1 MDFSYLLD
9 LAKQNEEQAKEAVQ
23 VKRYST
29 QVSASKKIPRSGVQ
43 SDGIRAFLARK
54 DHEEKQKRM
63 EEKKKKEV
71 LLSLRA
77 QDRKSNARVQAMLK
91 RTKSGNKAVL
101 DEAKNSLNTAVTA
114 AGLDVQPDEDDYG
127 YVSHEASAA
136 YKKLIDKYS
145 STDTSNSNTQR
156 GRTHKELRNAKDR
169 VKNALD
175 KIEEAEGTPH
185 RKKRINKP
193 IMSKEKVDELLK
205 VDNKTRNNDRD
216 VPKKVRPKG
225 LPPEASLSFDQIL
238 KLAAAKQHE
247 PINLEKKL
255 DIPEKKEPESNRLM
269 TKKEKEDLMRR
280 KEEERDRQLRKEGKL
295 PPIRPTPD
303 NSAVPALPAK
313 SKEKPPTKVIPSKE
327 PVKTPSFM
335 NGKIL
340 NSTPN
345 TSSINKPVMRADNQK
360 STVAK
365 PNIGQR
371 PGVSKVIQNKPGPPQ
386 IKGPPPK
393 TLPPP
398 QLSRVPQ
405 GKGKTLAKPPAG
417 PSRPFP
423 PYRDIRPVDRGY
435 KRSMESDEEEDS
447 ELDDFI
453 DDGPDEAE
461 DYSKH
466 IQDIFGYNRNRYR
479 IESDD
484 EDECMESSFAQQMKE
499 ECISTKIGILEDLE
513 QERLLREEEEEERK
527 RKAASAKRAK
537 SRK

>member
-1 MDFSYLLD
+1 M
-9 LAKQNEEQAKEAVQ
+9 
-23 VKRYST
+23 
-29 QVSASKKIPRSGVQ
+29 
-43 SDGIRAFLARK
+43 
-54 DHEEKQKRM
+54 
-63 EEKKKKEV
+63 
-71 LLSLRA
+71 
-77 QDRKSNARVQAMLK
+77 
-91 RTKSGNKAVL
+91 
-101 DEAKNSLNTAVTA
+101 
-114 AGLDVQPDEDDYG
+114 
-127 YVSHEASAA
+127 
-136 YKKLIDKYS
+136 
-145 STDTSNSNTQR
+145 
-156 GRTHKELRNAKDR
+156 
-169 VKNALD
+169 KNALD

-205 VDNKTRNNDRD
+205 VDNKSRNNDRD
-216 VPKKVRPKG
+216 VSKKVRPKG

-247 PINLEKKL
+247 PIKLEKKL

-303 NSAVPALPAK
+303 NSAIPAVPAK

-327 PVKTPSFM
+327 PVKMPSFM
-335 NGKIL
+335 NGKTL
-340 NSTPN
+340 NPTPN
-345 TSSINKPVMRADNQK
+345 TSSINKPIMRADDQK

-386 IKGPPPK
+386 MKGPPPK
-393 TLPPP
+393 ALPPP

-435 KRSMESDEEEDS
+435 KSIHFNMFLVSNCTIILILSLKGLWKVTKKKIPNWMTSSTTVLMKRKIIPSTFRTFLVITGTGTLTKLFFFRS
-447 ELDDFI
+447 
-453 DDGPDEAE
+453 AQ
-461 DYSKH
+461 YV
-466 IQDIFGYNRNRYR
+466 NRSFNRYR

-499 ECISTKIGILEDLE
+499 ECISTKIGN
-513 QERLLREEEEEERK
+513 QV
-527 RKAASAKRAK
+527 
-537 SRK
+537 

>member
-9 LAKQNEEQAKEAVQ
+9 LAKQNEELAKEAVQ

-43 SDGIRAFLARK
+43 SEAIRAFLDRK
-54 DHEEKQKRM
+54 DQEEKQKRL
-63 EEKKKKEV
+63 EEKKKKEK

-145 STDTSNSNTQR
+145 STDTSIGSSQKVR
-156 GRTHKELRNAKDR
+156 SHKELSNAKDR

-175 KIEEAEGTPH
+175 KIEEQEGSTH
-185 RKKRINKP
+185 RKKRTHKP
-193 IMSKEKVDELLK
+193 IVLNEKDNVVK
-205 VDNKTRNNDRD
+205 VDNKSRNNDRD
-216 VPKKVRPKG
+216 VQKKVRPKG
-225 LPPEASLSFDQIL
+225 LPPEATLSFDQIL

-247 PINLEKKL
+247 PIKTEKKL
-255 DIPEKKEPESNRLM
+255 DLPEKKEPESNRLM

-280 KEEERDRQLRKEGKL
+280 KEEERERQLRKEGKL
-295 PPIRPTPD
+295 PPL
-303 NSAVPALPAK
+303 VPASSAPSIPVK
-313 SKEKPPTKVIPSKE
+313 NKEKPATKTVPSKE
-327 PVKTPSFM
+327 PIKAPSLL
-335 NGKIL
+335 NGKNL
-340 NSTPN
+340 KLAPN
-345 TSSINKPVMRADNQK
+345 MGLMNKPVAKINDQK
-360 STVAK
+360 GLPVK
-365 PNIGQR
+365 PDSVQR
-371 PGVSKVIQNKPGPPQ
+371 PGASKVAQNKPGPPQ
-386 IKGPPPK
+386 MKNQPPK
-393 TLPPP
+393 SLPPP
-398 QLSRVPQ
+398 QLSRIPQ
-405 GKGKTLAKPPAG
+405 GKGKSLAKPPIG

-423 PYRDIRPVDRGY
+423 PYRDIRPVERAY

-453 DDGPDEAE
+453 DDGPDDTE

-513 QERLLREEEEEERK
+513 QERLIREEEEAERK
-527 RKAASAKRAK
+527 RKMASAKRAK
-537 SRK
+537 LRK